1 MANRATAT
9 HRRNPKGMNGTK
21 NIGGR
26 NRRSSGVHARCDRTV
41 ERRTRRE
48 AQEACKAGLND
59 A

>member
-9 HRRNPKGMNGTK
+9 HRRNTKGMNGTK
-21 NIGGR
+21 GIGGR
-26 NRRSSGVHARCDRTV
+26 SRRSSAVHARCDRAV

-48 AQEACKAGLND
+48 GRKACKAGLD